1 MSEKILNIKGILN
14 DSFKAIYDSA
24 IYLLLFELIY
34 KGLILVFFKP
44 VLNIIVSMFIRAGGY
59 KLLVNQDIAE
69 FLFSFTGVFMV
80 LVVMTISVILVY
92 YEFTVILL
100 VLDKSKKGEK
110 IELLKITE
118 KALLKLKNVIRKQ
131 NIGLAL
137 YILVLIPLL
146 NIGIQSSLIP
156 TLSIP
161 NFIIGELQKYPGSG
175 VLLIGVI
182 LLLIYLFSKL
192 FIVLPSMVFGGKTFK
207 EGARDSFKTIK
218 GEGFKITT
226 LIIVSMLIW
235 IILTYLPFILLENVE
250 FILLRILRA
259 LSNISMAIFTL
270 LISPFILSISLGSY
284 DTYSEVGLL
293 ERKKEVENIELGYI
307 SRKIW
312 SVLEKIFEYIQGLI
326 IKSRKYLKT
335 VIAIVLI
342 LLISFNIYSEES
354 LDPIYPRQLLIG
366 HRGGEYGVEN
376 TVEAIT
382 FAGKNGADYAEMD
395 VLLTK
400 DDVPVVIHDNSLKRL
415 AEMPKNIS
423 DMTLSEVRDVTIK
436 SDGIKDNIPS
446 LRELAIEVKDETK
459 LLLEFKTHG
468 KETASIVDKTV
479 EILEDEG
486 ILDETIFHTSQRD
499 IIEEFN
505 EKHEKLPI
513 GYVFIGT
520 LGTFSAK
527 RMSNMPVDFIS
538 AEETLIDKRLIREI
552 HKAGKA
558 IFAWTINDDYKAER
572 LLQLGIDGII
582 TDYPVEMLELRNRY
596 IDWDER

>member
-14 DSFKAIYDSA
+14 DSFKAIYNSA

-69 FLFSFTGVFMV
+69 FLFSFTGVLMV

-131 NIGLAL
+131 NIGLAI

-161 NFIIGELQKYPGSG
+161 NFIIGELQKYPGSE
-175 VLLIGVI
+175 VLLIGLI

-226 LIIVSMLIW
+226 LIIVSTLIW

-293 ERKKEVENIELGYI
+293 ERKREEENIELGYI

-312 SVLEKIFEYIQGLI
+312 SVLEKVFEYIQGLI

-499 IIEEFN
+499 IIKEFN
-505 EKHEKLPI
+505 EKHEKLPM

-538 AEETLIDKRLIREI
+538 AEETLIDKSLIREI

>member
-14 DSFKAIYDSA
+14 DSFKAIYNSA

-69 FLFSFTGVFMV
+69 FLFSFTGVLMV

-131 NIGLAL
+131 NIGLAI

-293 ERKKEVENIELGYI
+293 ERKREEENIELGYI

-312 SVLEKIFEYIQGLI
+312 SVLEKVFEYIQGLI

-423 DMTLSEVRDVTIK
+423 DMTLSEVRDITIK

-499 IIEEFN
+499 IIKEFN
-505 EKHEKLPI
+505 EKHEKLPM

-538 AEETLIDKRLIREI
+538 AEETLIDKSLIREI